1 LKISKNIKETQMY
14 RGQYCLWFPVL
25 LYQECCCI
33 FIFKDV
39 QDKDNYYNLNVMLHD
54 KLVSTNIISCD
65 YLGDVVLPYLYSADL
80 CSADLCL

>member
-1 LKISKNIKETQMY
+1 MIKLFIYKETQIY
-14 RGQYCLWFPVL
+14 RGQYCLLFPVQ

-65 YLGDVVLPYLYSADL
+65 YLGDVVLPYL
-80 CSADLCL
+80 